1 MIGWTSKSTSSL
13 QQSPRCDRF
22 RARRF
27 FVAVAVVDRS
37 SLLADVGQTI
47 AAVRQSRGWT
57 QLEFAQRL
65 GVAVRNLQRLE
76 SGRQNLTLETLDRV
90 AKTLSTTPRAL
101 LSSPAEPP
109 LPWVAAVAGL
119 GPPER
124 VPVIDLCAAGT
135 FMHDGERN
143 GASVDVEG
151 WTLVNS
157 TTHGTFVARVT
168 DGAMEPL
175 IPDGAWC
182 LFKRAPRELVSGLV
196 ALVEY
201 GPKDGFCHAV
211 RRVDSTTTHDGGEG
225 LCLVALSKKHPPIV
239 VSLANCKI
247 LAVLDRVLGGGP
259 PRRR

>member
-1 MIGWTSKSTSSL
+1 MT
-13 QQSPRCDRF
+13 
-22 RARRF
+22 
-27 FVAVAVVDRS
+27 VAVDRS

-109 LPWVAAVAGL
+109 LPWVAAVVGL

-124 VPVIDLCAAGT
+124 VPVIDLRSAGT
-135 FMHDGERN
+135 FMHDGEGN

-157 TTHGTFVARVT
+157 ASAVAFVARV
-168 DGAMEPL
+168 DDGGAMEPL

-182 LFKRAPRELVSGLV
+182 LFKRAPAKFESG
-196 ALVEY
+196 AISLVEY
-201 GPKDGFCHAV
+201 GPADGLCYSV
-211 RRVDSTTTHDGGEG
+211 RRVDSTVTHDGRP
-225 LCLVALSKKHPPIV
+225 ALRLAALGKKHNPIV
-239 VSLANCKI
+239 VPLQDCKI
-247 LAVLDRVLGGGP
+247 LAALDRILGGGP